1 MCVVSMVTDHYMKK
15 WPQPAYVPSIEDYI
29 NFQELVRK
37 AAEYDK
43 ITNQPNCPDAEK
55 IDWQNNLADNFK
67 RKYST
72 TLNFGPHTSWSINAT
87 L

>member
-29 NFQELVRK
+29 NFRELVRK

-55 IDWQNNLADNFK
+55 IDWQKELEINFAS
-67 RKYST
+67 KYKGV
-72 TLNFGPHTSWSINAT
+72 LNFGPHTSWTVS
-87 L
+87 